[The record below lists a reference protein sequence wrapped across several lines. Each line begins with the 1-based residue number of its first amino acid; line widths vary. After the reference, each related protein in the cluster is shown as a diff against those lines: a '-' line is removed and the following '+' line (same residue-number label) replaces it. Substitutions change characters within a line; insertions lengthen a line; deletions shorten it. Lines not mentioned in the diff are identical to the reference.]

1 MNDKA
6 QWHWSKSTL
15 RYITERGV
23 NVFDWQGSSADLTQI
38 EEVWTIMKKKSGQL
52 SNNKVKAL
60 E

>member
-1 MNDKA
+1 MC
-6 QWHWSKSTL
+6 
-15 RYITERGV
+15 
-23 NVFDWQGSSADLTQI
+23 LTGKVAPI